1 MQNQIIDL
9 ISNCM
14 HPTYKVTEKGYI
26 IQQSLL
32 ALIGKWK
39 SWYLDC

>member
-9 ISNCM
+9 VSNCM
-14 HPTYKVTEKGYI
+14 HPTFKVTEKVYI

-39 SWYLDC
+39 S

>member
-1 MQNQIIDL
+1 MQTQIIDL
-9 ISNCM
+9 VSNCM
-14 HPTYKVTEKGYI
+14 HPTYKVTEKVYI

-39 SWYLDC
+39 S